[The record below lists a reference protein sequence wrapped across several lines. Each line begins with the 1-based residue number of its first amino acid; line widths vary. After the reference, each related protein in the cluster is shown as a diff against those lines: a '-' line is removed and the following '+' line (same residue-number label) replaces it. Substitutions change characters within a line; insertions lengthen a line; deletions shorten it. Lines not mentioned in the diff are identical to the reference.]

1 MKLPTDAPTLCL
13 LLPCYNEEEIVRDS
27 SSQLKELFK
36 NLINEQII
44 KQDSFIVFVDDGSV
58 DKSWQIIKD
67 INQEAPFIKGIKLSK
82 NFGHQNAL
90 LAGLS
95 SFQSNA
101 DCFITIDADLQDD
114 IRTIRE
120 MVEKFSVGHDIVY
133 GIRKKRNGDT
143 FFKKNT
149 ALLFYKLMKA
159 MGVDLV
165 YNHADFRLS
174 SKRALVELLKFS
186 EANLFLRGIYP
197 LLGFKT
203 ASVFYDR
210 LQRRAGD
217 TKYPFKKM
225 FSFAIKGITA
235 FSVRPLRIMTA
246 VGFSVFMASLVAS
259 GYALYSYFFLNSVK
273 GWMSIV
279 LPMYLLGGIQL
290 LFLGVLGEYLAKI
303 YIEVK
308 KRPQFIIEE
317 ELG

>member
-1 MKLPTDAPTLCL
+1 
-13 LLPCYNEEEIVRDS
+13 
-27 SSQLKELFK
+27 
-36 NLINEQII
+36 
-44 KQDSFIVFVDDGSV
+44 
-58 DKSWQIIKD
+58 
-67 INQEAPFIKGIKLSK
+67 
-82 NFGHQNAL
+82 
-90 LAGLS
+90 
-95 SFQSNA
+95 
-101 DCFITIDADLQDD
+101 
-114 IRTIRE
+114 
-120 MVEKFSVGHDIVY
+120 
-133 GIRKKRNGDT
+133 
-143 FFKKNT
+143 
-149 ALLFYKLMKA
+149 

-174 SKRALVELLKFS
+174 SKRALAELLKFN

-210 LQRRAGD
+210 LQRKAGD

-225 FSFAIKGITA
+225 LSFAIKGITA
-235 FSVRPLRIMTA
+235 FSVRPLRMMTA
-246 VGFSVFMASLVAS
+246 VGVSVFMVSLVAS

-290 LFLGVLGEYLAKI
+290 LFLGLLGEYLAKI

-317 ELG
+317 ELE